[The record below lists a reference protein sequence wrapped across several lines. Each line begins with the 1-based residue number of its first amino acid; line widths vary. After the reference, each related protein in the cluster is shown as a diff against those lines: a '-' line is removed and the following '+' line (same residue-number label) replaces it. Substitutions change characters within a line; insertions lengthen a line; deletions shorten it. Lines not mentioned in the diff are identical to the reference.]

1 VLEGFNSLVRITCGA
16 NESAGSPPEVRSACP
31 VAGADAPGRRR
42 PLAEGHSPRSRLG
55 HRHPLRAIG
64 SPRASPPTSDDP
76 PVELAKMSAR
86 RALIVV
92 DPRSIRSVPGVSV
105 IPVAAGRAFLAFDP
119 GRGLADLELAAVDGL
134 DPTTNAAERS
144 AAAARPRLASL
155 WTLPILDPVD
165 HPRRAQLQARPRAL
179 TVSEAR
185 QQPGWAIKSS

>member
-1 VLEGFNSLVRITCGA
+1 MVRTRARGR
-16 NESAGSPPEVRSACP
+16 PPKFGRPAQLLALTLPEDVVRWLKGIHPDPAWAIVTLFERSAH
-31 VAGADAPGRRR
+31 R
-42 PLAEGHSPRSRLG
+42 GHPRQ
-55 HRHPLRAIG
+55 
-64 SPRASPPTSDDP
+64 PRTTP
-76 PVELAKMSAR
+76 PVELAEMSAR

-119 GRGLADLELAAVDGL
+119 GRGLADLELAAVDGP

-179 TVSEAR
+179 TVSETR